1 MTYPPRAIPGW
12 ILGGAILLLALLPTS
27 ATAADPD
34 AFAQLAGGITATN
47 PSSVTVSS
55 DGLFAYVTSP
65 IPNSGGTSNT
75 GDAILIYS
83 RSTTTGA
90 LTPLPG
96 SAGCVTIDGSGG
108 CVQGRG
114 IDGVRK
120 TVITSDGKY
129 LYAVAGSQD
138 GTDNHGN
145 VIAPGAVAIFSRD
158 TSTGQ
163 ITQLAGKDGCISD
176 SGNGG
181 DCNQGVGLK
190 NATDIAID
198 PLDQNVYVTG
208 RFSDA
213 LAIFARKPSTGQL
226 SQTAIG
232 PKKGCIANTGDASC
246 TDGRALD
253 GPQAVA
259 VSPDGR
265 AVYVASEV
273 SDSVAVF
280 TRNTTTGALTQPSGT
295 AGCLDETGDEGCF
308 DGSNIDA
315 PHDVVVSPDSKH
327 VYVAAQTSKAITAY
341 TRNTTTG
348 ELTKL
353 VTGTTGCYRH
363 GGGAGCKDTRPLDFP
378 TSVSLSPDGANVYV
392 TSAPFGPPGAPA
404 DADAITI
411 FTRDA
416 TTGALTRLP
425 QNAGCITQGGA
436 SGCVLGHQLDGPN
449 ALSFSP
455 DGTNAYV
462 PALQSNA
469 VTIFKRRPDK
479 DHDGFSDKTDN
490 CPAVSNVDQL
500 NSDHADDGG
509 DACDPDDDNDK
520 VADSSDNCPT
530 VSNTNQTDTD
540 GDGKGDAC
548 DPDIDGDGVLNA
560 SDNCRTVSNADQTD
574 TDGDGKGDA
583 CDPDIDGDG
592 VLNASDNCSTVS
604 NADQTDT
611 DGDGKGDACDPDDDN
626 DGFADQNDNCVT
638 VANPDQANNDGDAL
652 GDACDPD
659 DDNDGHPDNADNC
672 PRVANPGQE
681 DANGNGVGD
690 ACENDDDGDGV
701 LDGVDNCPT
710 ISNADQ
716 KDTDGDGIGDACD
729 TDDDGDAVL
738 DGTDNCPTVS
748 NADQTD
754 TDGDGKGDACDP
766 DIDGDGVSNASDN
779 CPTVSNAGQKDTDGD
794 GKGDACDPDDDNDGV
809 PDLVEVAHGT
819 SPTNPD
825 TDHDGLSDGVEAHIG
840 TSPLDIDTDDDGISD
855 GRELKTKTNPLR
867 ADSDKDGIQDGTEIG
882 VTKPIADP
890 AGPVQGT
897 NLRKFRKDRDPKTT
911 TNPNN
916 ADTDGDKL
924 TDGVEDRN
932 HNGRLDRG
940 ETNPLAKDTD
950 HDGVNDRKDRFPR
963 DPHRH

>member
-34 AFAQLAGGITATN
+34 AFAQLAGGSTATN

-315 PHDVVVSPDSKH
+315 PHDAVVSPDSKH

-509 DACDPDDDNDK
+509 DACDPDDDND
-520 VADSSDNCPT
+520 
-530 VSNTNQTDTD
+530 
-540 GDGKGDAC
+540 
-548 DPDIDGDGVLNA
+548 
-560 SDNCRTVSNADQTD
+560 
-574 TDGDGKGDA
+574 
-583 CDPDIDGDG
+583 
-592 VLNASDNCSTVS
+592 
-604 NADQTDT
+604 
-611 DGDGKGDACDPDDDN
+611 
-626 DGFADQNDNCVT
+626 GFADQNDNCVT

-748 NADQTD
+748 NANQKDA
-754 TDGDGKGDACDP
+754 DGDGIGDACDP
-766 DIDGDGVSNASDN
+766 DTDGDGVSNASDN

-825 TDHDGLSDGVEAHIG
+825 TDHDGLSDGVEARIG

-867 ADSDKDGIQDGTEIG
+867 ADPDKDGIQDGTEIG
-882 VTKPIADP
+882 VTRPIADP